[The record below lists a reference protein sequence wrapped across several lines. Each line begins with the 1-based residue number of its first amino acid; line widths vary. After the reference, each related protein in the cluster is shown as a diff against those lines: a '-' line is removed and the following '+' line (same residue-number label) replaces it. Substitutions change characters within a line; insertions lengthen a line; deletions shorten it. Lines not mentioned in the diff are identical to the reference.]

1 MKELNLSNW
10 NEFEDSLERFY
21 SERKKLA
28 DKRTSHV
35 SKPLFRGQSS
45 SGRKLKTTL
54 ERYTDVKHSLSGYY
68 RKISA
73 TKPQIET
80 LTKKSWK
87 IPSFP
92 KYEEWLGKIDLNSI
106 YEYPAYE
113 YMIYLRHHGF
123 PSPLL
128 DWTRSPYIAAHFAF
142 SRIDKKANSVSIYAF
157 MEYYGHG
164 KSVSTWGPFI
174 ISLGPNV
181 KSHERHFLQQS
192 DYTIC
197 VSMEEDTYV
206 YDCHEKIFDKNDEG
220 QDLLWKF
227 NIPVSERFNVLQK
240 LDEMNLN
247 AFSLFGTEESLMET
261 LAFREFCLKK

>member
-1 MKELNLSNW
+1 MKVIDTSSW
-10 NEFEDSLERFY
+10 KEFEDLLESFH

-28 DKRTSHV
+28 DKSTLHV

-45 SGRKLKTTL
+45 SGRHLTTTL
-54 ERYTDVKHSLSGYY
+54 ERYVEVKYSLKDYY

-73 TKPQIET
+73 AKPQIET
-80 LTKKSWK
+80 LTEKTWK
-87 IPSFP
+87 IPTFP
-92 KYEEWLGKIDLNSI
+92 EYEAWLSKTDINLI

-142 SRIDKKANSVSIYAF
+142 NKIDKKAKSVSIFAF
-157 MEYYGHG
+157 MEYSGHG
-164 KSVSTWGPFI
+164 KSVSTWDPFI
-174 ISLGPNV
+174 MSLGSYV

-192 DYTIC
+192 EYTIC
-197 VSMEEDTYV
+197 ISMKDDTYV
-206 YDCHEKIFDKNDEG
+206 YDCHENIFNKDDEE

-227 NIPVSERFNVLQK
+227 NIPVEERFNVLNK
-240 LDEMNLN
+240 LDDMNLN

-261 LAFREFCLKK
+261 VALREFLLK

>member
-1 MKELNLSNW
+1 MEELDLSNW
-10 NEFEDSLERFY
+10 KEFEDNLERFY

-28 DKRTSHV
+28 NKSTSHV
-35 SKPLFRGQSS
+35 SKPLFRGQSY
-45 SGRKLKTTL
+45 SGWKLKTTL

-73 TKPQIET
+73 AKPHIET
-80 LTKKSWK
+80 FTKKSWK
-87 IPSFP
+87 IPSLA
-92 KYEEWLGKIDLNSI
+92 KYEEWLGKIDLSSI

-128 DWTRSPYIAAHFAF
+128 DWTMSPYIAAHFAF
-142 SRIDKKANSVSIYAF
+142 SKIDKKANLVSIYAF
-157 MEYYGHG
+157 MEYYGQG
-164 KSVSTWGPFI
+164 KSISTWDPLI
-174 ISLGPNV
+174 ISPRPNV

-192 DYTIC
+192 DYTVC
-197 VSMEEDTYV
+197 VSMKEDTCV
-206 YDCHEKIFDKNDEG
+206 YACHEKLFNKNDEG

-247 AFSLFGTEESLMET
+247 AFSLFGTDESLMET
-261 LAFREFCLKK
+261 LALREFYLNK